1 MDLTISSITDEEL
14 ERVETLIEKN
24 IPKIEALVPE
34 YIKIYNVLTGP
45 PKADKIDKTLYR
57 EASLKAHPDKGGDA
71 EEFKLLS
78 TAYNKGNQHK
88 FMGAYN
94 KIMGNYNEALGE
106 LINSNGYKWALMYEE
121 GKIKEVKEDFLN
133 LFIRNTMK
141 TLTILFLAISLTAC
155 SGLTSLDPK
164 NLIKTAG
171 TTVVTYAV
179 AGPIPALANAATSII
194 IDEVLPDP
202 EPEITQIEAGN
213 REQMTAYII
222 ANITDAI
229 LYGVLGFLAFIM
241 VIGPWA
247 AARRARRK
255 MKDEYHRKKY
265 DKMKAELDARKDIA
279 SL

>member
-121 GKIKEVKEDFLN
+121 GKIKEVKEDFLKHLLN
-133 LFIRNTMK
+133 EIY
-141 TLTILFLAISLTAC
+141 SL
-155 SGLTSLDPK
+155 
-164 NLIKTAG
+164 
-171 TTVVTYAV
+171 
-179 AGPIPALANAATSII
+179 
-194 IDEVLPDP
+194 
-202 EPEITQIEAGN
+202 EIQ
-213 REQMTAYII
+213 
-222 ANITDAI
+222 
-229 LYGVLGFLAFIM
+229 
-241 VIGPWA
+241 
-247 AARRARRK
+247 
-255 MKDEYHRKKY
+255 
-265 DKMKAELDARKDIA
+265 
-279 SL
+279 

>member
-1 MDLTISSITDEEL
+1 
-14 ERVETLIEKN
+14 
-24 IPKIEALVPE
+24 
-34 YIKIYNVLTGP
+34 
-45 PKADKIDKTLYR
+45 
-57 EASLKAHPDKGGDA
+57 
-71 EEFKLLS
+71 
-78 TAYNKGNQHK
+78 
-88 FMGAYN
+88 
-94 KIMGNYNEALGE
+94 
-106 LINSNGYKWALMYEE
+106 
-121 GKIKEVKEDFLN
+121 
-133 LFIRNTMK
+133 MK

>member
-1 MDLTISSITDEEL
+1 
-14 ERVETLIEKN
+14 
-24 IPKIEALVPE
+24 
-34 YIKIYNVLTGP
+34 
-45 PKADKIDKTLYR
+45 
-57 EASLKAHPDKGGDA
+57 
-71 EEFKLLS
+71 
-78 TAYNKGNQHK
+78 
-88 FMGAYN
+88 
-94 KIMGNYNEALGE
+94 
-106 LINSNGYKWALMYEE
+106 
-121 GKIKEVKEDFLN
+121 
-133 LFIRNTMK
+133 
-141 TLTILFLAISLTAC
+141 
-155 SGLTSLDPK
+155 
-164 NLIKTAG
+164 
-171 TTVVTYAV
+171 VVTYAV